1 MNIYVAVGIFGIISN
16 FVAALADLPLIKPG
30 KPGENENISLN
41 GVQPW
46 WAEVPTKRFK
56 LSFWLSFW
64 TAGCLCY
71 PVASCRSDCKTK
83 HTTGCSIENQ
93 YTHRML
99 YRSSVP
105 YVFLYETT
113 YISEVEQK
121 NVRQRM

>member
-56 LSFWLSFW
+56 LSFWLSFFGQPG
-64 TAGCLCY
+64 A
-71 PVASCRSDCKTK
+71 
-83 HTTGCSIENQ
+83 
-93 YTHRML
+93 
-99 YRSSVP
+99 
-105 YVFLYETT
+105 YVTLWLLADL
-113 YISEVEQK
+113 IVKQS
-121 NVRQRM
+121 